1 MRKKQISRRSFL
13 NGIGLIMAG
22 MSTRQ
27 NAANSRELQDQGSPA
42 EKSTKKIGIALGGGG
57 AKALA
62 HIPMLEALDELGVK
76 PHLITGCSMGAV
88 IGALYASGLSGSD
101 IRHFIDNLVATKNES
116 WPEALIH
123 KDILEWI
130 KFIDPELG
138 AGGLIDGE
146 NFIQYLHKEIQVKYF
161 SELKIP
167 LRIVAADFWER
178 EQVILDQGKLLP
190 AIKASMTFPGL
201 FVPAKMD
208 GRILMDGGLVNPVP
222 YDLLLGECDITIAV
236 DVTGSIPVPADS
248 QPSFFDS
255 IFNSIHIMQETIIK
269 EKLKNRQP
277 DIFIRPA
284 INGIRMLEFYK
295 AKTVYR
301 QAAPAKDDLKR
312 ALENLLS

>member
-13 NGIGLIMAG
+13 GSLGLIMAG
-22 MSTRQ
+22 MFARQ
-27 NAANSRELQDQGSPA
+27 DAANSREIQDTGSPTG
-42 EKSTKKIGIALGGGG
+42 KRTKRVGIALGGGG
-57 AKALA
+57 AKGLA

-88 IGALYASGLSGSD
+88 IGALYASGRSGSD
-101 IRHFIDNLVATKNES
+101 IRHFIDNLVATKNET

-123 KDILEWI
+123 KDILEWF

-146 NFIQYLHKEIQVKYF
+146 NFIQYLHKEIQVKHF
-161 SELKIP
+161 SELRIP
-167 LRIVAADFWER
+167 LRIVTSDFWKR

-190 AIKASMTFPGL
+190 AIKASMAFPGL
-201 FVPAKMD
+201 FVPVKM
-208 GRILMDGGLVNPVP
+208 GRRILMDGGMVNPVP
-222 YDLLLGECDITIAV
+222 YDLLFGECDITIAV
-236 DVTGSIPVPADS
+236 DVTGSMPVPENS

-255 IFNSIHIMQETIIK
+255 IFNSIHIMQETIIT

-277 DIFIRPA
+277 DIFMRPA

-295 AKTVYR
+295 AETVYR
-301 QAAPAKDDLKR
+301 QADPAKDNLKR

>member
-1 MRKKQISRRSFL
+1 
-13 NGIGLIMAG
+13 MAG

-27 NAANSRELQDQGSPA
+27 NAANSREIQNPGSPA
-42 EKSTKKIGIALGGGG
+42 SKRTKKIGIALGGGG
-57 AKALA
+57 AKGLA
-62 HIPMLEALDELGVK
+62 HILMLEALDELGVK

-88 IGALYASGLSGSD
+88 IGALYASGRSGSD
-101 IRHFIDNLVATKNES
+101 IRHFIDNLVATKNEN
-116 WPEALIH
+116 WTEALVH
-123 KDILEWI
+123 KDILEWV

-146 NFIQYLHKEIQVKYF
+146 NFIQYLHKEIQVTDF

-167 LRIVAADFWER
+167 LRIVAADFWKR

-190 AIKASMTFPGL
+190 AIKASMAFPGL
-201 FVPAKMD
+201 FVPVKIG
-208 GRILMDGGLVNPVP
+208 GRTLMDGGLVNPVP
-222 YDLLLGECDITIAV
+222 YDLLLGECNITIAV
-236 DVTGSIPVPADS
+236 DVTGSIPVPADL

-255 IFNSIHIMQETIIK
+255 IFNSIHIMQETIIT

-277 DIFIRPA
+277 DIFMRPA

-295 AKTVYR
+295 AETIYR
-301 QAAPAKDDLKR
+301 QTTPAKDDLKR